1 MVPQT
6 GDQVV
11 GSYRYGNPSNP
22 LGTLTAAQ
30 VICSSAG
37 IGTSATTS
45 TSLGT
50 CTIPAGLLTTGD
62 RIEVQFHYRHTGTTT
77 AFTGELRWG
86 ATTILSRTSVA
97 GEIALTGRLAF
108 GILTGAQSWDA
119 QSWGNS
125 FALANSMGSA
135 AENPSLN
142 LTISFRGQMA
152 ATTSD
157 ILTLG
162 NFTVIRY
169 PAQTNP

>member
-1 MVPQT
+1 M
-6 GDQVV
+6 
-11 GSYRYGNPSNP
+11 
-22 LGTLTAAQ
+22 
-30 VICSSAG
+30 
-37 IGTSATTS
+37 S

-62 RIEVQFHYRHTGTTT
+62 RIEVQFQYLHTGTAT

-97 GEIALTGRLAF
+97 GETTLAGRSTFA
-108 GILTGAQSWDA
+108 ILGSGQAWNA
-119 QSWGNS
+119 QSWGNT
-125 FALANSMGSA
+125 FTLANGAGSA
-135 AENPSLN
+135 TENSSLS
-142 LTISFRGQMA
+142 LTIGFRGAMA

-157 ILTLG
+157 VLTLG